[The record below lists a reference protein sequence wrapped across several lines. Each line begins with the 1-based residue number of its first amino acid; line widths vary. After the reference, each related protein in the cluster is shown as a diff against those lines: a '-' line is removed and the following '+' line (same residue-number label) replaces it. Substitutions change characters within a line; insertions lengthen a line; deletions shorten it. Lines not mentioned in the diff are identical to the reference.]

1 MGRRER
7 VCRRGSRQQPF
18 LSLWKRSSLLIRVFS
33 SRFDP
38 LSAKMQFF
46 VKTLKKIKSR
56 AIRRVEKMRNG
67 AKVRRFYP
75 KNSRCQGEDRRMRS
89 RTNMIR
95 ETRLAESGENPEP
108 TSAMLEGVLLL
119 SVAILLL
126 LFGLA
131 ILFSTSASSAGV
143 TLFFKQTVWAIA
155 GILVAGGCVLV
166 GYRTLSNNSLL
177 FLILLVILLLL
188 PVTVMRRAVNGAYRW
203 IIIGPLRI
211 QPSEFA
217 KVVLVLFCAN
227 FIAHRSRA
235 LETAPFKK
243 IVLPL
248 LGVIAVLAVL
258 VMMGRDLGTTA
269 LLVALFFALLWS
281 GGLPAWYVLPLPLLG
296 IAGFFFIHVEWIQKI
311 LSAVGILNDYRLKR
325 LTSYQNPQ
333 FYAND
338 EGFQLWQSLKALGSG
353 GWFGLGLTDSRFK
366 RNYLPEAHTDF
377 ILSIAG
383 EELGFVALIVVMFFY
398 LLLTLLGFIIA
409 YKARTRQG
417 RIIAFGM
424 SAFIGLQAFINIG
437 VICGALPTKG
447 MPAPLISYGGSNL
460 LTCLAAVGLIFSVA
474 LDTVKPDYADRIRE
488 QFFAFF
494 KRKRK
499 KKEGAVSGS

>member
-1 MGRRER
+1 
-7 VCRRGSRQQPF
+7 
-18 LSLWKRSSLLIRVFS
+18 
-33 SRFDP
+33 
-38 LSAKMQFF
+38 
-46 VKTLKKIKSR
+46 
-56 AIRRVEKMRNG
+56 
-67 AKVRRFYP
+67 
-75 KNSRCQGEDRRMRS
+75 MRS

-95 ETRLAESGENPEP
+95 ESQLVESGENPEP

-143 TLFFKQTVWAIA
+143 TLFFKQTVWAIL
-155 GILVAGGCVLV
+155 GLMLGTGCVLV

-243 IVLPL
+243 IMLPL
-248 LGVIAVLAVL
+248 LGVIGVLAVL

-269 LLVALFFALLWS
+269 LLVALFFSLLWI
-281 GGLPAWYVLPLPLLG
+281 GGLPAWYVLPVPLLG
-296 IAGFFFIHVEWIQKI
+296 IAGFLFIHVTWIQKI

-338 EGFQLWQSLKALGSG
+338 EGFQLWQSQKALGSG
-353 GWFGLGLTDSRFK
+353 HWFGLGLTDSRFK

-488 QFFAFF
+488 PFVAFF

-499 KKEGAVSGS
+499 KKKGAVSGS

>member
-1 MGRRER
+1 
-7 VCRRGSRQQPF
+7 
-18 LSLWKRSSLLIRVFS
+18 
-33 SRFDP
+33 
-38 LSAKMQFF
+38 
-46 VKTLKKIKSR
+46 
-56 AIRRVEKMRNG
+56 
-67 AKVRRFYP
+67 
-75 KNSRCQGEDRRMRS
+75 MRS

-119 SVAILLL
+119 SVSLLLL

-143 TLFFKQTVWAIA
+143 TLFFKQTIWAVIGVLA
-155 GILVAGGCVLV
+155 GGGCVLF

-177 FLILLVILLLL
+177 FLILLVIMLLL

-203 IIIGPLRI
+203 IILGPIRI

-243 IVLPL
+243 VMLPL
-248 LGVIAVLAVL
+248 LGVIGVLALL

-269 LLVALFFALLWS
+269 LLVALFFALLWI
-281 GGLPAWYVLPLPLLG
+281 GGLPAWYVLPVPLLG
-296 IAGFFFIHVEWIQKI
+296 IAGFLFIHVEWIQKI

-383 EELGFVALIVVMFFY
+383 EELGFVALLVVMFFY

-460 LTCLAAVGLIFSVA
+460 LTCLVAVGLIFSVA

-488 QFFAFF
+488 PFVAFF

>member
-1 MGRRER
+1 
-7 VCRRGSRQQPF
+7 
-18 LSLWKRSSLLIRVFS
+18 
-33 SRFDP
+33 
-38 LSAKMQFF
+38 
-46 VKTLKKIKSR
+46 
-56 AIRRVEKMRNG
+56 
-67 AKVRRFYP
+67 
-75 KNSRCQGEDRRMRS
+75 MRS

-95 ETRLAESGENPEP
+95 ETQLAESGENPEP

-119 SVAILLL
+119 SVALLLL

-143 TLFFKQTVWAIA
+143 TLFFKQTIWAVIGVLA
-155 GILVAGGCVLV
+155 GGGCVLI
-166 GYRTLSNNSLL
+166 GYRTLSNKSLL

-203 IIIGPLRI
+203 IILGPIRI

-243 IVLPL
+243 IMLPL
-248 LGVIAVLAVL
+248 LGVIGVLAVL

-269 LLVALFFALLWS
+269 LLVALFFALLWI
-281 GGLPAWYVLPLPLLG
+281 GGLPAWYVLLVPLLG
-296 IAGFFFIHVEWIQKI
+296 IAGFLFIHVEWIQK
-311 LSAVGILNDYRLKR
+311 LLAVVGILNDYRLKR
-325 LTSYQNPQ
+325 LTSYQNPEV
-333 FYAND
+333 YANN

-383 EELGFVALIVVMFFY
+383 EELGFVALLVVMFFY

-460 LTCLAAVGLIFSVA
+460 LTCLVAVGLIFSVA

-488 QFFAFF
+488 QVVAFF

>member
-1 MGRRER
+1 
-7 VCRRGSRQQPF
+7 
-18 LSLWKRSSLLIRVFS
+18 
-33 SRFDP
+33 
-38 LSAKMQFF
+38 
-46 VKTLKKIKSR
+46 
-56 AIRRVEKMRNG
+56 
-67 AKVRRFYP
+67 
-75 KNSRCQGEDRRMRS
+75 MRS

-95 ETRLAESGENPEP
+95 ESQLVESGENPEP

-143 TLFFKQTVWAIA
+143 TLFFKQTVWAIL
-155 GILVAGGCVLV
+155 GLMLGTGCVLV

-243 IVLPL
+243 IMLPL
-248 LGVIAVLAVL
+248 LGVIGVLAVL

-269 LLVALFFALLWS
+269 LLVALFFSLLWI
-281 GGLPAWYVLPLPLLG
+281 GGLPAWYVLPVPLLG
-296 IAGFFFIHVEWIQKI
+296 IAGFLFIHVTWIQKI

-338 EGFQLWQSLKALGSG
+338 EGFQLWQSQKALGSG
-353 GWFGLGLTDSRFK
+353 HWFGLGLTDSRFK

-488 QFFAFF
+488 QVVAFF

-499 KKEGAVSGS
+499 KKKGAVSGS

>member
-1 MGRRER
+1 
-7 VCRRGSRQQPF
+7 
-18 LSLWKRSSLLIRVFS
+18 
-33 SRFDP
+33 
-38 LSAKMQFF
+38 
-46 VKTLKKIKSR
+46 
-56 AIRRVEKMRNG
+56 
-67 AKVRRFYP
+67 
-75 KNSRCQGEDRRMRS
+75 
-89 RTNMIR
+89 MIR
-95 ETRLAESGENPEP
+95 ETQLAESGENPEP
-108 TSAMLEGVLLL
+108 TSAMLEGVLLV
-119 SVAILLL
+119 SVALLLL

-143 TLFFKQTVWAIA
+143 TLFFKQTVWAIF

-166 GYRTLSNNSLL
+166 GYRTLSNKSLL

-243 IVLPL
+243 IMLPL
-248 LGVIAVLAVL
+248 LGVIGVLAVL

-269 LLVALFFALLWS
+269 LLVALFFALLWV
-281 GGLPAWYVLPLPLLG
+281 GGLPAWYVLPVPLLG
-296 IAGFFFIHVEWIQKI
+296 IAGFLFIHVEWIQKI

-398 LLLTLLGFIIA
+398 LLLTLLGFIIS

-460 LTCLAAVGLIFSVA
+460 LTCLVAVGLIFSVA

-488 QFFAFF
+488 QVVAFF

-499 KKEGAVSGS
+499 KKKGAVSGS

>member
-1 MGRRER
+1 
-7 VCRRGSRQQPF
+7 
-18 LSLWKRSSLLIRVFS
+18 
-33 SRFDP
+33 
-38 LSAKMQFF
+38 
-46 VKTLKKIKSR
+46 
-56 AIRRVEKMRNG
+56 
-67 AKVRRFYP
+67 
-75 KNSRCQGEDRRMRS
+75 MRS

-95 ETRLAESGENPEP
+95 ETQLAESGENPEP
-108 TSAMLEGVLLL
+108 TSAMLEGVLLV
-119 SVAILLL
+119 SVALLLL

-143 TLFFKQTVWAIA
+143 TLFFKQTVWAIF

-166 GYRTLSNNSLL
+166 GYRTLSNKSLL

-243 IVLPL
+243 IMLPL
-248 LGVIAVLAVL
+248 LGVIGVLAVL

-269 LLVALFFALLWS
+269 LLVALFFALLWV
-281 GGLPAWYVLPLPLLG
+281 GGLPAWYVLPVPLLG
-296 IAGFFFIHVEWIQKI
+296 IAGFLFIHVEWIQKI

-398 LLLTLLGFIIA
+398 LLLTLLGFIIS

-460 LTCLAAVGLIFSVA
+460 LTCLVAVGLIFSVA

-488 QFFAFF
+488 QVVAFF